1 MRRLLRGRFACL
13 LSRGRHAALRRQ
25 PEHRDLEQGR
35 ARGRSQRASAQET
48 ATQAQSAARL
58 DEHDD
63 DAPHRDGRHRRG
75 LQQLHLF
82 AAEAG
87 RDRDGQASAA

>member
-1 MRRLLRGRFACL
+1 MRRLLRRRFPCL
-13 LSRGRHAALRRQ
+13 LSRGRHAAVRRK

-35 ARGRSQRASAQET
+35 ACGRSQRAGAQET
-48 ATQAQSAARL
+48 ATQAQSAARV

-63 DAPHRDGRHRRG
+63 DAPCHHGRHRRG

-87 RDRDGQASAA
+87 RDRDGQASDA